1 VSNDH
6 EAFLT
11 WFHSGADD
19 VDITLPGLPWAAS
32 YEVVW
37 HSADEDELPTGTL
50 ATGTRLTLPGRSV
63 VLLRA
68 TVPLS
73 SVELLRLQEE
83 HAALAADPVS
93 EGAAAVEA
101 G

>member
-1 VSNDH
+1 
-6 EAFLT
+6 
-11 WFHSGADD
+11 
-19 VDITLPGLPWAAS
+19 
-32 YEVVW
+32 
-37 HSADEDELPTGTL
+37 L

-68 TVPLS
+68 AVPLS

-83 HAALAADPVS
+83 HAALAAYPVS

>member
-1 VSNDH
+1 
-6 EAFLT
+6 
-11 WFHSGADD
+11 
-19 VDITLPGLPWAAS
+19 
-32 YEVVW
+32 
-37 HSADEDELPTGTL
+37 L